1 MDRLP
6 LLAAAALGSAILA
19 ASHVQ
24 AVAADA
30 GGRGALLRVADLSL
44 GETLKAAI
52 AAGAANTYSQ
62 DAPQAAPVSAPA
74 DAAPTPV
81 VSVPPPLV
89 MPSAEVE
96 APVAVAQ
103 PARDIAA
110 ETPRATAEPST
121 ATAVKHHHSIARAA
135 HHAAPEKADRVAA
148 TPKSPAPKTEAAS
161 EPTPATPT
169 KAAPV
174 VPALAQA
181 APVKTAPV
189 KAKPVTSTSAAKP
202 ATVAKHA
209 PKPAAA
215 ESAKAAPVKLEPATT
230 ATEAAAARPAP
241 AVQARFSDADA
252 DAARPLAIDTLPS
265 PPEDVA
271 AIPAI
276 ATPAAATDAGAVA
289 APPAKPTRVATLE
302 GGIEG
307 RARAEPALTLSFTPG
322 STGLSQESRDTLRQF
337 ARTFAAH
344 PGRLEITAY
353 ANSGDGSAAGARR
366 LSLKRALAVREVL
379 LGQGVAATRMD
390 IRALGGSGASAGGD
404 PNRLELA
411 VEGAQGKT
419 SPNGRSGGG

>member
-30 GGRGALLRVADLSL
+30 GRGALLRVADLSL

-62 DAPQAAPVSAPA
+62 DAPQTAPVPAASAEATPPA
-74 DAAPTPV
+74 I

-103 PARDIAA
+103 PARDIGA
-110 ETPRATAEPST
+110 ETPRATAEPSA

-148 TPKSPAPKTEAAS
+148 TPMPKSPAPKAEAAF
-161 EPTPATPT
+161 EPASVTPK

-174 VPALAQA
+174 VPALAKA
-181 APVKTAPV
+181 VPV
-189 KAKPVTSTSAAKP
+189 KAKPVTPTSAAKP
-202 ATVAKHA
+202 ATVAKVA
-209 PKPAAA
+209 PKPAAP
-215 ESAKAAPVKLEPATT
+215 EPAKAVPVKLEPATA
-230 ATEAAAARPAP
+230 ATEAAAPPAP

-276 ATPAAATDAGAVA
+276 VTPAAATGAAAAA
-289 APPAKPTRVATLE
+289 APPAKRPTRVATLE
-302 GGIEG
+302 SGIEG

-322 STGLSQESRDTLRQF
+322 STGLSQESRDTLQRF

-390 IRALGGSGASAGGD
+390 VRALGGSGAAAGGD
-404 PNRLELA
+404 PNRLELT